1 MDIYKNK
8 YYKYKNKYLF
18 LKYKQFGGSYNII
31 DINNTKQFTKRKD
44 IFNPDEKEEC
54 LKSVKYGYEYK
65 TNKKYDKFVQLYYHA
80 GNYEDIY
87 KFAFQPIKK
96 LFFNNNVNKNLKI
109 SLTGN
114 VYNKYKITIPK
125 IYKTIN
131 FKVIKYTLDYNFN
144 KFKKGLLVVIKDQK
158 LQVYLPFSNVDY
170 KNEFSEYLV
179 LEGENNNM
187 LKHIEDLKNKK
198 NLSTKEEELY
208 DNLISKSRENLL
220 NFARKYKKRYV
231 YDRNKWVSNN
241 CIFRNTFPEY
251 EGDKLTS
258 EYKYLLV
265 KLLENRKIPDV
276 IFFLNLRDFP
286 ILKKDL
292 TEPYEHIYNS
302 ENKKM
307 DKKYIHDFYT
317 PILSRCTTNLHADIP
332 IPTEDDITRISNK
345 IFPDKCKTNYTHE
358 SIKDV
363 ETSWNNKI
371 HKAIYM
377 GQATGCGITID
388 TNMRLKAAD
397 LSIKHPEYLKAG
409 ITGWNTRLKKYKNNP
424 LQIINPKDFKFT
436 LSEKISKKKISRY
449 KYQLEIDGHVSPF
462 RLSFDMSYNSLLLI
476 VESKNYMWFS
486 KLLKP
491 YEHYIPIKKDL
502 SDLIQK
508 IKWCQENDSKC
519 EKIAENAKYFF
530 NKYLSKEG
538 IYDYMQKVLVEL
550 SYKK

>member
-1 MDIYKNK
+1 MA
-8 YYKYKNKYLF
+8 
-18 LKYKQFGGSYNII
+18 
-31 DINNTKQFTKRKD
+31 
-44 IFNPDEKEEC
+44 IF
-54 LKSVKYGYEYK
+54 
-65 TNKKYDKFVQLYYHA
+65 
-80 GNYEDIY
+80 
-87 KFAFQPIKK
+87 
-96 LFFNNNVNKNLKI
+96 
-109 SLTGN
+109 
-114 VYNKYKITIPK
+114 
-125 IYKTIN
+125 
-131 FKVIKYTLDYNFN
+131 
-144 KFKKGLLVVIKDQK
+144 
-158 LQVYLPFSNVDY
+158 
-170 KNEFSEYLV
+170 
-179 LEGENNNM
+179 
-187 LKHIEDLKNKK
+187 
-198 NLSTKEEELY
+198 
-208 DNLISKSRENLL
+208 
-220 NFARKYKKRYV
+220 
-231 YDRNKWVSNN
+231 
-241 CIFRNTFPEY
+241 
-251 EGDKLTS
+251 
-258 EYKYLLV
+258 
-265 KLLENRKIPDV
+265 
-276 IFFLNLRDFP
+276 
-286 ILKKDL
+286 
-292 TEPYEHIYNS
+292 
-302 ENKKM
+302 
-307 DKKYIHDFYT
+307 
-317 PILSRCTTNLHADIP
+317 
-332 IPTEDDITRISNK
+332 
-345 IFPDKCKTNYTHE
+345 
-358 SIKDV
+358 
-363 ETSWNNKI
+363 
-371 HKAIYM
+371 M